1 MRLKY
6 QILDRENQAI
16 LTLKEVKNFL
26 RLSHDYDDLLV
37 KDLIQASIDYA
48 ENFTGKFIDIRKVQ
62 CSVFQASNK
71 IHIKY
76 VPFNKVL
83 SAEKKLQSGYEDIG
97 DSIGEI
103 NKDES
108 LLEINPLYIDS
119 DIIIKF
125 ICGYGKNTPKAI
137 KTGIL
142 KHVSSM
148 YELNE
153 NALDP
158 VEEIRNLYLPY
169 RSFKI

>member
-6 QILDRENQAI
+6 QILDRENQDI

-71 IHIKY
+71 IYIKY
-76 VPFNKVL
+76 MPFNKVL

-108 LLEINPLYIDS
+108 LLEINPL
-119 DIIIKF
+119 
-125 ICGYGKNTPKAI
+125 
-137 KTGIL
+137 
-142 KHVSSM
+142 
-148 YELNE
+148 
-153 NALDP
+153 
-158 VEEIRNLYLPY
+158 
-169 RSFKI
+169 